1 MKKFLM
7 YLLLLNLITL
17 IPILVMA
24 QENDNLDD
32 TLIGAR
38 GIGDPYFPM
47 MGNGG
52 YDVLSYDIAL
62 DVDMANR
69 QVAGTVTIRAI
80 STQALG
86 QFNFDFADLTIST
99 LLVDDAPADFTQA
112 DNELMITPADIIPE
126 NTPFTV
132 TVSYASASNI
142 ERLGSW
148 YFYDGGVMVAG
159 EPTGASGWYP
169 VNEHPSDKA
178 TYRYCVTADE
188 GYIVGANGTQ
198 ESAITEDGRT
208 TFCWSSPEL
217 MSSYLT
223 TIAIGDFYIVTDETQ
238 NDIPIRNYFAVGVDD
253 EALESFPLQAAMIDY
268 FETVFGPYPFEVY
281 GSVVHNLRL
290 GFALETQTLSTF
302 GSAFTT
308 ESVIAHELAHQWFGN
323 AVSPAAWQYIWL
335 NEGFAT
341 YAEMLWVEHS
351 QGTQALDEGIR
362 DMYAGMVDT
371 NQSFYVT
378 RADLANFLSQIPLT
392 GVELSQQQAQEAIT
406 LLLGEILSTTQIEKL
421 VNEINTPT
429 ISDEVLISR
438 ITSAPFQ
445 GGDINLRGVYQF
457 MIMLNLQ
464 EVADEWGLNPDV
476 LIGDPGAYNLFAG
489 QVYQR
494 GALTLHA
501 LRLEIGDDAFFETLR
516 TYVAQFNDSHA
527 TTDDFIGVAEAISGQ
542 ELDKF
547 FDGWLYQ
554 LEIPD
559 IPQMDLFARDFQS

>member
-24 QENDNLDD
+24 QGNNAPDD
-32 TLIGAR
+32 TFIGAE
-38 GIGDPYFPM
+38 GIGDPYFPK

-62 DVDMANR
+62 DVDMKN
-69 QVAGTVTIRAI
+69 QHISGVVTINAI

-86 QFNFDFADLTIST
+86 QFNFDFTDLTIHT
-99 LLVDDAPADFTQA
+99 LLVDDARADFTQA
-112 DNELMITPADIIPE
+112 DNELIITPENIIPE

-132 TVSYASASNI
+132 MVHYASASNI
-142 ERLGSW
+142 DRLGSW
-148 YFYDGGVMVAG
+148 YFYDGGVVVAG
-159 EPTGASGWYP
+159 EPSGASGWYP

-178 TYRYCVTADE
+178 TYRYCVTVDE

-198 ESAITEDGRT
+198 ESAITENGRT

-223 TIAIGDFYIVTDETQ
+223 TVAIGNFYIVTDETQ
-238 NDIPIRNYFAVGVDD
+238 NGIPIRNYFAVGVDD
-253 EALESFPLQAAMIDY
+253 AALESFPLQADMIDF

-281 GSVVHNLRL
+281 GSVVHNLRV

-323 AVSPAAWQYIWL
+323 AVSPALWQYIWL

-341 YAEMLWVEHS
+341 YAEMLWIEHS
-351 QGTQALDEGIR
+351 QGAQALDEGIR

-371 NQSFYVT
+371 NQVFYIT
-378 RADLANFLSQIPLT
+378 RADLADFLNQIPLT

-406 LLLGEILSTTQIEKL
+406 LLLGDILSAKQIEKL
-421 VNEINTPT
+421 TANVGTST
-429 ISDEVLISR
+429 IRDSDLLTL

-457 MIMLNLQ
+457 MIMLDLQ
-464 EVADEWGLNPDV
+464 EIADEWGLNPDV
-476 LIGDPGAYNLFAG
+476 LIGDPGANNLFAD

-527 TTDDFIGVAEAISGQ
+527 TTDDFIGIAEAVSGQ
-542 ELDKF
+542 DLDAF

-554 LEIPD
+554 HNIPD

>member
-7 YLLLLNLITL
+7 YILLITL
-17 IPILVMA
+17 IPILVVA
-24 QENDNLDD
+24 QENDDLDD
-32 TLIGAR
+32 TVIGAE
-38 GIGDPYFPM
+38 GIGDPYFPL

-52 YDVLSYDIAL
+52 YDVLSYDITI
-62 DVDMANR
+62 DVDMEN
-69 QVAGTVTIRAI
+69 QQIAGIVIINAI
-80 STQALG
+80 STQALA

-99 LLVDDAPADFTQA
+99 LLVDNAPADFIQA
-112 DNELMITPADIIPE
+112 DNELIIIPENVIPE

-132 TVSYASASNI
+132 IVNYASAPNVD
-142 ERLGSW
+142 RLGSW

-159 EPTGASGWYP
+159 EPSGASGWYP
-169 VNEHPSDKA
+169 VNEHPLDKA
-178 TYRYCVTADE
+178 TYRYCITVDE
-188 GYIVGANGTQ
+188 GYVVGANGTQ
-198 ESAITEDGRT
+198 ESAITKEGRT

-238 NDIPIRNYFAVGVDD
+238 NGIPIRNYFAVGVDD
-253 EALESFPLQAAMIDY
+253 EALEGFALQADMIDF

-290 GFALETQTLSTF
+290 GFALETQTLSVF
-302 GSAFTT
+302 GSAFTD
-308 ESVIAHELAHQWFGN
+308 EGVIAHELAHQWFGN

-351 QGTQALDEGIR
+351 QGAEAFDEGIR
-362 DMYAGMVDT
+362 EMYAGMAETDFT
-371 NQSFYVT
+371 IYIT
-378 RADLANFLSQIPLT
+378 RAELADFLSQIPLA
-392 GVELSQQQAQEAIT
+392 GIELSQLQAQEAIT
-406 LLLGEILSTTQIEKL
+406 LLLGDILSAKQIEKL
-421 VNEINTPT
+421 VSEIDTPT
-429 ISDEVLISR
+429 ISDAVLISR

-445 GGDINLRGVYQF
+445 AGDINMRGVYQF
-457 MIMLNLQ
+457 VVMLGLQ
-464 EVADEWGLNPDV
+464 QIADEWGLNPDV
-476 LIGDPGAYNLFAG
+476 LVGDPGSYNLFAG
-489 QVYQR
+489 QIYQR

-516 TYVAQFNDSHA
+516 TYVAQFNDTHA
-527 TTDDFIGVAEAISGQ
+527 TTDDFIAVAEAISGQ
-542 ELDKF
+542 DLDEF
-547 FDGWLYQ
+547 FNGWLYQ

>member
-7 YLLLLNLITL
+7 YLLFLNLITL

-32 TLIGAR
+32 TVIGAE

-62 DVDMANR
+62 DVDMENR
-69 QVAGTVTIRAI
+69 QIAGTVIINAI

-99 LLVDDAPADFTQA
+99 LLVDDSPADFAQA
-112 DNELMITPADIIPE
+112 DNELIITPADIIPE

-132 TVSYASASNI
+132 IVSYASASNRD
-142 ERLGSW
+142 ELGSW

-159 EPTGASGWYP
+159 EPSGASGWYP

-178 TYRYCVTADE
+178 TYRYCVTVDE
-188 GYIVGANGTQ
+188 GYVVGANGTQ

-238 NDIPIRNYFAVGVDD
+238 NGIPIRNYFAVGVDED
-253 EALESFPLQAAMIDY
+253 ALENFPLQADMIDF

-290 GFALETQTLSTF
+290 GFALETQTLSVF
-302 GSAFTT
+302 GSAFTN

-323 AVSPAAWQYIWL
+323 AVSPASWQYIWL

-351 QGTQALDEGIR
+351 QGAQAFDEGIR
-362 DMYAGMVDT
+362 EMYAGMAETDFT
-371 NQSFYVT
+371 IYIT
-378 RADLANFLSQIPLT
+378 RAELANFLSQIPLA

-406 LLLGEILSTTQIEKL
+406 LLLGDILSTTQIEKL
-421 VNEINTPT
+421 VNEINTPI
-429 ISDEVLISR
+429 ISDAALISR

-445 GGDINLRGVYQF
+445 AGDINLRGVYQF
-457 MIMLNLQ
+457 VVMLGLENL
-464 EVADEWGLNPDV
+464 ANEWGLNPDV
-476 LIGDPGAYNLFAG
+476 LVGDPGTYNLFAG
-489 QVYQR
+489 QIYQR

-501 LRLEIGDDAFFETLR
+501 LRLQIGDDAFFETLQ

-527 TTDDFIGVAEAISGQ
+527 TTDDFIDVAEAISGQ
-542 ELDKF
+542 DLDDLF
-547 FDGWLYQ
+547 NGWLYQ
-554 LEIPD
+554 LDIPD